1 MTHHVP
7 LSDFQQRLERIRRE
21 MTARSL
27 DALII
32 FSQRRAH
39 VRYVS
44 GYAPNYH
51 TNSALVLLPLKEE
64 PILWIKFPFDLSR
77 AKEMSWVQDV
87 RVAPYEDNC
96 ALMTECAKAIR
107 RLHLERGHIGLVAS
121 DLAVDEM
128 SVSLD
133 RCLRSEMPQ
142 VKFEASS
149 DLLTSIRTIKSAAEI
164 RYLRKSSQLAET
176 VAEALRK
183 AIKPGESD
191 LRAVL
196 AAERPARLEGAR
208 CDIIISTDA
217 SRLACPP
224 KNLKFHR
231 KSTVTCEI
239 TVELN
244 GYWVQICRTFSVGKP
259 TAEQEHFLSVSHRAY
274 QAALAAA
281 RSGNKVATV
290 WNSINESISGDGHEK
305 CVQHGPG
312 HGIGLDLP
320 ELYPIEH
327 NCEAELR
334 SNMALVIHPSVM
346 VSRRGIGWTGGP
358 VIVGDTRAKP
368 LDQPQVEIIEI

>member
-1 MTHHVP
+1 MTQHVP
-7 LSDFQQRLERIRRE
+7 LSDFQQRLENIRRE
-21 MTARSL
+21 MTVRGL

-32 FSQRRAH
+32 FSQRRGH

-44 GYAPNYH
+44 GYNPNYH

-64 PILWIKFPFDLSR
+64 PILWIKFTFDLSR
-77 AKEMSWVQDV
+77 AKAMSWFRDV
-87 RVAPYEDNC
+87 RVAPCEDNC
-96 ALMTECAKAIR
+96 ALVTECAKAICQ
-107 RLHLERGHIGLVAS
+107 LHLERAHIGLVAS

-133 RCLRSEMPQ
+133 QCIRSEMPQ
-142 VKFEASS
+142 VKFEPSS
-149 DLLTSIRTIKSAAEI
+149 DLLNSIRAIKSATEI
-164 RYLRKSSQLAET
+164 RYLRQAAQLAEV
-176 VAEALRK
+176 VAETLCK

-196 AAERPARLEGAR
+196 AAEPPARSEGAR

-217 SRLACPP
+217 SRLAYPP
-224 KNLKFHR
+224 KNFKFHR

-239 TVELN
+239 TIELN

-259 TAEQEHFLSVSHRAY
+259 SAEQKHIFSVSQRAY
-274 QAALAAA
+274 HAALAAA

-290 WNSINESISGDGHEK
+290 WNAIYQSISRDGCGK
-305 CVQHGPG
+305 WIQYGPG
-312 HGIGLDLP
+312 HGVGLDLP

-334 SNMALVIHPSVM
+334 SNMVLVVHPGVL
-346 VSRRGIGWTGGP
+346 VPQRGTGWTGGP
-358 VIVGDTRAKP
+358 VVVGETHARP
-368 LDQPQVEIIEI
+368 LDHPQMEVIEI